1 MVEKLMT
8 NWINSIQ
15 WSSTGFSGKISS
27 PRKISI
33 WSGFFFHG
41 IELLHCRICRFEEP
55 HFFSPNYSNFSLN
68 RCTTCIF
75 ISLTTW
81 AIILCLR
88 AFSLLGRP
96 LLHFLWKI
104 VRAERKRNNPQ
115 GRNWQRFLSKA
126 LCGSSNF
133 LSLATSKNQQTLP
146 AQVSL
151 AAFTKATT
159 TMRFPWKTFH

>member
-1 MVEKLMT
+1 MKQHM
-8 NWINSIQ
+8 
-15 WSSTGFSGKISS
+15 FSGKICH
-27 PRKISI
+27 RK
-33 WSGFFFHG
+33 GFFHG
-41 IELLHCRICRFEEP
+41 IELVLHYRICILFEEP
-55 HFFSPNYSNFSLN
+55 QFFSAKHSNFSLN

-115 GRNWQRFLSKA
+115 GRSWQRFLSKA

-151 AAFTKATT
+151 AAFTTATT
-159 TMRFPWKTFH
+159 TMRFSWKTFH